1 MEVSPARRRPARA
14 AGGTCSAFVVDEEAV
29 ASVQEA
35 MPPDE
40 VLRRVADEFAALSDP
55 TRLKLLLA
63 LSQRELCVCELASV
77 TERSMPAVSQQ
88 LQRMRR
94 MGLVDYRMSGKLSYY
109 RLVSP
114 LVRRTLRAAIRRCDP
129 DSA

>member
-1 MEVSPARRRPARA
+1 MEVSSTRRPARA
-14 AGGTCSAFVVDEEAV
+14 ASGTCSAYVIDEETV
-29 ASVQEA
+29 ATVQEA
-35 MPPDE
+35 MPADD
-40 VLRRVADEFAALSDP
+40 VLRRVADEFAVLADP

-77 TERSMPAVSQQ
+77 TQRSVPAVSQQ

-94 MGLVDYRMSGKLSYY
+94 EGLVDYRMSGKLSYY

-114 LVRRTLRAAIRRCDP
+114 LVRRTLRAAIRRCAP
-129 DSA
+129 DSE